1 MTVYEEFVSIEYKG
15 RHGTKNIPFD
25 VPKEFLEDVSCD
37 KTIIVNDD
45 LELKYSF
52 EYICRHCRHE
62 LKHISSTSPC
72 EATLTCMCGE
82 WKGICSPC
90 SGSFYGGK
98 VIYTK
103 YTQKQLDKIKKSK
116 IDEIEKQYD
125 EIEKQ
130 YDEIKKI
137 IL

>member
-1 MTVYEEFVSIEYKG
+1 M
-15 RHGTKNIPFD
+15 
-25 VPKEFLEDVSCD
+25 
-37 KTIIVNDD
+37 
-45 LELKYSF
+45 
-52 EYICRHCRHE
+52 
-62 LKHISSTSPC
+62 
-72 EATLTCMCGE
+72 
-82 WKGICSPC
+82 
-90 SGSFYGGK
+90 
-98 VIYTK
+98 IYTK